1 MAARKVNTPGATEK
15 APEPVSTAEQA
26 EAALEHITGNDPAP
40 EAPQDQSTNET
51 SSVSEPVITAVQLAQ
66 LDQVLENQ
74 KRIEGKL
81 DQLLKAGG
89 IEAPK
94 KKRWV
99 QGKNGYEQ
107 KEV

>member
-51 SSVSEPVITAVQLAQ
+51 SSLGALVEDER
-66 LDQVLENQ
+66 LDQILEGQ
-74 KRIEGKL
+74 KRIEKKL
-81 DQLLKAGG
+81 DALMKAGK
-89 IEAPK
+89 IEAPS

-99 QGKNGYEQ
+99 QGKHGLEH
-107 KEV
+107 KDI

>member
-1 MAARKVNTPGATEK
+1 MATRKVQTPGAKPADTTIETPVDE
-15 APEPVSTAEQA
+15 APAVGSVGE
-26 EAALEHITGNDPAP
+26 AP

-51 SSVSEPVITAVQLAQ
+51 SSLGAPVEDER

>member
-1 MAARKVNTPGATEK
+1 MATRKVQTPGAKPADTTIET
-15 APEPVSTAEQA
+15 PV
-26 EAALEHITGNDPAP
+26 D
-40 EAPQDQSTNET
+40 EAPAVGSVGETPEEQQDQSTNET
-51 SSVSEPVITAVQLAQ
+51 SSLGAPVEDER
-66 LDQVLENQ
+66 LDRILESQ
-74 KRIEGKL
+74 KRIEKKL
-81 DQLLKAGG
+81 DALLKAGG

>member
-26 EAALEHITGNDPAP
+26 EAALEHITGNDPEP
-40 EAPQDQSTNET
+40 EAPQDQSTNKT
-51 SSVSEPVITAVQLAQ
+51 SSLGALVEDER

>member
-1 MAARKVNTPGATEK
+1 MATRKVQTPGAKPAETTIET
-15 APEPVSTAEQA
+15 PV
-26 EAALEHITGNDPAP
+26 D
-40 EAPQDQSTNET
+40 EAPASGSVGETPEEQQDQSTNET

-66 LDQVLENQ
+66 LDQILENQ

>member
-1 MAARKVNTPGATEK
+1 MATRKVQTPGAKPAETTIET
-15 APEPVSTAEQA
+15 PV
-26 EAALEHITGNDPAP
+26 D
-40 EAPQDQSTNET
+40 EAPAVGSVGETPEEQQDQSTNET
-51 SSVSEPVITAVQLAQ
+51 SSLGAPVEDER

>member
-1 MAARKVNTPGATEK
+1 MATRKVQTPGAKPAETTIET
-15 APEPVSTAEQA
+15 PV
-26 EAALEHITGNDPAP
+26 D
-40 EAPQDQSTNET
+40 EAPVVGSVGETPEEQQDQSTNET
-51 SSVSEPVITAVQLAQ
+51 SSVSEPVITAVQLAH
-66 LDQVLENQ
+66 LEQVLENQ

>member
-1 MAARKVNTPGATEK
+1 MATRKVQTPGAKPADTTIET
-15 APEPVSTAEQA
+15 PV
-26 EAALEHITGNDPAP
+26 D
-40 EAPQDQSTNET
+40 EAPAIGSVGETPEEQQDQSTNET
-51 SSVSEPVITAVQLAQ
+51 SSLGAPVEDER
-66 LDQVLENQ
+66 LDQILENQ